1 MIEDSNE
8 SAPFLFFNKFVNKC
22 RNDIFAAT
30 NTLIKEDT
38 IMPLFRVTVK
48 QSKLSSGIRIER
60 GMSVD
65 VVTNSMSNP
74 LTTNGGQ
81 AVADAFMR
89 IYGVDMKRLN
99 ALSTVYLDVQRVG

>member
-1 MIEDSNE
+1 
-8 SAPFLFFNKFVNKC
+8 
-22 RNDIFAAT
+22 
-30 NTLIKEDT
+30 
-38 IMPLFRVTVK
+38 MPLFRVTVK
-48 QSKLSSGIRIER
+48 QMKLTSGICIEP

-89 IYGVDMKRLN
+89 VYGIDLKRIG
-99 ALSTVYLDVQRVG
+99 ALSTVYLDIKQM

>member
-1 MIEDSNE
+1 MH
-8 SAPFLFFNKFVNKC
+8 KQ
-22 RNDIFAAT
+22 T
-30 NTLIKEDT
+30 QLIKEDT

-89 IYGVDMKRLN
+89 IYGVDMKRIN
-99 ALSTVYLDVQRVG
+99 ALSTVYLDVERIG

>member
-1 MIEDSNE
+1 
-8 SAPFLFFNKFVNKC
+8 
-22 RNDIFAAT
+22 
-30 NTLIKEDT
+30 
-38 IMPLFRVTVK
+38 MPLFRVTVK
-48 QSKLSSGIRIER
+48 QMKLTSGIRIEP
-60 GMSVD
+60 GMTVD

-89 IYGVDMKRLN
+89 VYGIDLKRLG

>member
-1 MIEDSNE
+1 
-8 SAPFLFFNKFVNKC
+8 
-22 RNDIFAAT
+22 
-30 NTLIKEDT
+30 
-38 IMPLFRVTVK
+38 MPLFRVTVK
-48 QSKLSSGIRIER
+48 QMKLTSGIRIEP

-89 IYGVDMKRLN
+89 VYGIDLKHLG
-99 ALSTVYLDVQRVG
+99 ALSTVYLDVVKIA

>member
-1 MIEDSNE
+1 MRKDNLKSI
-8 SAPFLFFNKFVNKC
+8 
-22 RNDIFAAT
+22 T
-30 NTLIKEDT
+30 
-38 IMPLFRVTVK
+38 MPLFRVTVK
-48 QSKLSSGIRIER
+48 QMKLTSGIRIEP
-60 GMSVD
+60 GMTVD

-89 IYGVDMKRLN
+89 VYGIDLKRLG

>member
-1 MIEDSNE
+1 
-8 SAPFLFFNKFVNKC
+8 
-22 RNDIFAAT
+22 
-30 NTLIKEDT
+30 
-38 IMPLFRVTVK
+38 MPLFRVTVK

-81 AVADAFMR
+81 SVADAFMR
-89 IYGVDMKRLN
+89 IYGVDMRRLN
-99 ALSTVYLDVQRVG
+99 ALSTVYLDVERIG